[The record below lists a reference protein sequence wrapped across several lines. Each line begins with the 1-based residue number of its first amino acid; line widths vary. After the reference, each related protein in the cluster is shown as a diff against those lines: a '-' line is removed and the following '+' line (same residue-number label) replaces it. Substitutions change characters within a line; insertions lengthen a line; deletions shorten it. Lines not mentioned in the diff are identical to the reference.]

1 MSAYQIIINYDMDKN
16 NYCII
21 MAGGTGSRF
30 WPMSTAD
37 HPKQFIDIFGNG
49 ESLLQTTFKR
59 FENICPRENI
69 IIVTNNIYRGLAE
82 SQIGGLRN
90 YQVIYEPMRR
100 NTAPCVAYA
109 ASIIRF
115 LNPKANI
122 IVSPSDHAIFDN
134 DKFTR
139 TIQEGLRAAESHD
152 WIITLGIKPFSP
164 NTKYGYIQYN
174 ENSVGNIEKLHE
186 VITYTEKPPY
196 DMAVQFLNSGDFL
209 WNAGIFIWS
218 LPTLEKAYR
227 RYLPDVA
234 TFFDKI
240 TPATP
245 YEEVEQ
251 IYATCQPIS
260 ADYGIMEKT
269 DNVHVMEAD
278 FRWSD
283 VETWQSLY
291 ESVDKDDNRN
301 VVVGDNVFTYDV
313 RNCIINLPNDK
324 TVVLQGL
331 DDYIIA
337 GDDNTVLICKRSEE
351 HRIFKFESDI
361 EVRKNK
367 QEK

>member
-1 MSAYQIIINYDMDKN
+1 MDKN

-49 ESLLQTTFKR
+49 ESLLQSTFRR
-59 FENICPRENI
+59 FENVCPRENI
-69 IIVTNNIYRGLAE
+69 IIVTSSAYRGLAE
-82 SQIGGLRN
+82 QQIGGLLP

-109 ASIIRF
+109 AAIIKQ
-115 LNPKANI
+115 LNPQANI

-134 DKFTR
+134 EQFTK
-139 TIQEGLRAAESHD
+139 TIEESVRAAQNHD
-152 WIITLGIKPFSP
+152 WIITLGIKPFNP

-174 ENSVGNIEKLHE
+174 ESSVEGNDKLHE

-234 TFFDKI
+234 VFFDKI
-240 TPATP
+240 SLDTTPDEIEKL
-245 YEEVEQ
+245 YS
-251 IYATCQPIS
+251 TCQPIS

-291 ESVDKDDNRN
+291 ESMDKDIRGN
-301 VVVGDNVFTYDV
+301 VKVGTNVFTYDV
-313 RNCIINLPNDK
+313 SNCIINLPNSK

-337 GDDNTVLICKRSEE
+337 GDESTILICKRSEE

-361 EVRKNK
+361 EVHKNK
-367 QEK
+367 KGK